1 MNTFSSRDFAT
12 QFGQLLSSA
21 GWGNRSSAIFE
32 AIPHLRDRLERTDVL
47 QTLSNLNVPYA
58 SVTCREHEI
67 SARECPSIVFPH
79 DGEPFFALACDEDEL
94 TVLYPGADGIYHRV
108 PNGAK
113 CLVVVIEQQALN
125 KSAQHSGTVAE
136 AFSTVWPM
144 LPSMLLVSLLINVLG
159 LLAPLLIMA
168 VYDRVIPSGSTYFL
182 ASTATGAFII
192 LLSDFALR
200 HVRTSIVA
208 QVGMRA
214 EHALSLSLFR
224 KLMALPVAQL
234 QKTEVDQQISRFR
247 QFEAL
252 REIFTGHLTTSILD
266 LPFAII
272 FLMVLFVIAPPVGFL
287 AVLVAVFLMVHAI
300 LTLPIQMRL
309 DTSANKAA
317 AHSRTIIQ
325 DAISHQKAIAD
336 LGLADAFR
344 NRSLPLIEA
353 SEAATRKSRQFQST
367 QQIMVQTVASS
378 ATVAAIILS
387 TIAALGGSMS
397 FGALI
402 AVIALISKVI
412 SPIAALHGNA
422 MQLITFRK
430 SQQQADRVLSLQEEL
445 EVGIGR
451 SYTRGLTGAIS
462 LSGVTHKPDPLNAA
476 LLSQVSLN
484 IAPNTTALIMANNVS
499 SRTAV
504 LDLIDGLSAP
514 IVGSIELDGVDIRQI
529 ARDELRRSV
538 TYATYAKGLFYG
550 TIDQNFRLAAPELS
564 EKGIDAALDRL
575 GLLDRVMS
583 LPEKRQTR
591 LSDAILAEMD
601 ADFKQG
607 LVLARCIAR
616 PSPILLFSEP
626 TNALSSTT
634 RKMFKEWLA
643 ENNGTQTVLIST
655 ADRSLLHYADHYI
668 YLDSGRLVVSD
679 EGKSGYKKIYAALD
693 SAKG

>member
-1 MNTFSSRDFAT
+1 MNTFGSRDFAI
-12 QFGQLLSSA
+12 QLGQVLSTA

-32 AIPHLRDRLERTDVL
+32 AMPHLRDRLERTDVF

-67 SARECPSIVFPH
+67 SHRECPSIVFPH
-79 DGEPFFALACDEDEL
+79 GGKPFFALACEKDEL
-94 TVLYPGADGIYHRV
+94 TILSSGADGIHRRV
-108 PNGAK
+108 PGGAK
-113 CLVVVIEQQALN
+113 CLVVVIEQQAQN
-125 KSAQHSGTVAE
+125 KSPQHTATVAD
-136 AFSTVWPM
+136 AFSTIWPM
-144 LPSMLLVSLLINVLG
+144 LPSMLLASLLVNVLG

-182 ASTATGAFII
+182 ASIAIGAFII
-192 LLSDFALR
+192 LQSDFALR
-200 HVRTSIVA
+200 HMRTRVIA
-208 QVGMRA
+208 HVGMRA

-252 REIFTGHLTTSILD
+252 REVFTGHLTTSILD
-266 LPFAII
+266 LPFVII
-272 FLMVLFVIAPPVGFL
+272 FLAVLFFIAPAVGFL
-287 AVLVAVFLMVHAI
+287 AVLVAVLLVVHAI
-300 LTLPIQMRL
+300 VTLPVQMRL
-309 DTSANKAA
+309 DTSANEAA

-367 QQIMVQTVASS
+367 QQTMVQTLTGS

-387 TIAALGGSMS
+387 TIAALDGSMS

-402 AVIALISKVI
+402 AVIALVSKVI

-462 LSGVTHKPDPLNAA
+462 LSGVTYKPDPLNAP

-499 SRTAV
+499 NRTAI

-514 IVGSIELDGVDIRQI
+514 NIGSIELDGVDIRQM

-538 TYATYAKGLFYG
+538 TYGTYAKGLFYG

-564 EKGIDAALDRL
+564 EKRIDAALDRL

-591 LSDAILAEMD
+591 LSDAVLSEMD

-607 LVLARCIAR
+607 LCLARCIAR
-616 PSPILLFSEP
+616 PSPILLLSEP
-626 TNALSSTT
+626 TNALSPTT
-634 RKMFKEWLA
+634 RETFKDWLA

-655 ADRSLLHYADHYI
+655 ADRSLLQYADHYI

-679 EGKSGYKKIYAALD
+679 EGKPGLKKIQAALD